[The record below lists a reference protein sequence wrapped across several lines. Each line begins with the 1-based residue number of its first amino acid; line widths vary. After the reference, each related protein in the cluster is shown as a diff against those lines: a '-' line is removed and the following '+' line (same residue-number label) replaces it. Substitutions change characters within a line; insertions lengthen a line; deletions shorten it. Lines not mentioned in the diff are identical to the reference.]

1 MRNFGYFEDD
11 YSPSLSEKGL
21 WRRIINYLR
30 PFRFPFAGAVL
41 LSLFV
46 TTCALALPW
55 IMQQAIDLYIT
66 SPDLDFDKRMEGLA
80 ANVMLYGILIC
91 IGFITSFLQ
100 VLLLEWIGQSIMLT
114 LRQDLFSH
122 LIQVQLEFFS
132 TQPVGRLVT
141 RLTNDVQNMHEMF
154 TSIMVTIF
162 NDLLRMACILGLLL
176 YMNLRLG
183 LILCLFVPLAAV
195 VTILFSKLA
204 RNHFRAIRKQLSK
217 VNAFV
222 QETVSGI
229 TLVQLFGRSN
239 DLKDEFSK
247 LNDDFLTK
255 TLRQIRLFGAF
266 MPITELMS
274 SLAIALI
281 LWYGGGEII
290 RQQLSLGELVAF
302 LSYMRL
308 FFQPLRELSQKY
320 SIVQSALASA
330 ERIFHLLDTP
340 SEEERG
346 SHTSINEAPS
356 LRGDLCF
363 DNINFSY
370 LPNQPVLHDISFTV
384 KKGET
389 VAIVGSTGSGK
400 STLINLM
407 LRFYEPDSGSI
418 NLAGNFLTDV
428 TKSVLRKEIG
438 VVMQEMLIL
447 QDTLLNNIILDTGKE
462 RKEVIELLQKTQLSQ
477 FTENLPQ
484 GLDTIIGEGGLAMS
498 TGEKQLLAI
507 ARVLCR
513 NPSLLVLDEAS
524 SAIDSKTEKLLEQPL
539 EHCFQ
544 DKTVLIIAH
553 RLSTV
558 QRANRIIVLEKGKIM
573 EQGSHAELLA
583 QDGLYSRLVALD
595 FGKHE
600 DQDEISTNTI

>member
-1 MRNFGYFEDD
+1 MRNFGYFEED
-11 YSPSLSEKGL
+11 YTASLSEKGL
-21 WRRIINYLR
+21 WGRIITYIR
-30 PFRFPFAGAVL
+30 PFRFPFAMAVL

-66 SPDLDFDKRMEGLA
+66 SPDLTFETRMAGLSD
-80 ANVMLYGILIC
+80 NVLLYGVLIC

-100 VLLLEWIGQSIMLT
+100 VLLLEWIGQSIMQR

-122 LIQVQLEFFS
+122 LLNVNLRYFS

-176 YMNLRLG
+176 YMNLKLG
-183 LILCLFVPLAAV
+183 LILCLFVPLAAA
-195 VTILFSKLA
+195 VTILFSRLA

-222 QETVSGI
+222 QETISGI
-229 TLVQLFGRSN
+229 TLVQLFGRTS
-239 DLKDEFSK
+239 DLKLKFSE
-247 LNDDFLTK
+247 LNDGYLTK
-255 TLRQIRLFGAF
+255 TLRQIRLFGVF

-290 RQQLSLGELVAF
+290 RKQLSLGELVAF

-330 ERIFHLLDTP
+330 ERIFHLLDTE
-340 SEEERG
+340 SEEQTDPDIKE
-346 SHTSINEAPS
+346 NNS
-356 LRGDLCF
+356 LSLIGDLCF
-363 DNINFSY
+363 TGINFSY
-370 LPNQPVLHDISFTV
+370 IKDKPVLHDISFTV
-384 KKGET
+384 KQGET

-407 LRFYEPDSGSI
+407 LRFYEPDSGNIS
-418 NLAGNFLTDV
+418 LAGHFLADI
-428 TKSVLRKEIG
+428 TKNRLRQEIG
-438 VVMQEMLIL
+438 VVMQEILIL
-447 QDTLLNNIILDTGKE
+447 QDTLLKNIVLDTGKKRE
-462 RKEVIELLQKTQLSQ
+462 DVIELLQQTQLSQ
-477 FTENLPQ
+477 FVTNLPQ
-484 GLDTIIGEGGLAMS
+484 GLDTLIGEGGLAMS
-498 TGEKQLLAI
+498 TGEKQLLSI

-524 SAIDSKTEKLLEQPL
+524 SAIDSKTEKLLERPL
-539 EHCFQ
+539 EHCFKE
-544 DKTVLIIAH
+544 KTVLIIAH

-558 QRANRIIVLEKGKIM
+558 QRADRIIVLEKGRIM
-573 EQGSHAELLA
+573 EQGSHTELLE
-583 QDGLYSRLVALD
+583 QKGLYSRLVALD
-595 FGKHE
+595 FGFEH
-600 DQDEISTNTI
+600 

>member
-1 MRNFGYFEDD
+1 MRNFGYFEED
-11 YSPSLSEKGL
+11 YTPKLSEKGL
-21 WRRIINYLR
+21 WRRILGYIH
-30 PFRFPFAGAVL
+30 PFRIPFTGAIL

-46 TTCALALPW
+46 TVSALGLPW
-55 IMQQAIDLYIT
+55 IMQRAIDLYIT
-66 SPDLDFDKRMEGLA
+66 SPMLDFEQRMTGLSTS
-80 ANVMLYGILIC
+80 VILYGGLILI
-91 IGFITSFLQ
+91 GFVTAFLQ
-100 VLLLEWIGQSIMLT
+100 VLLLEWIGQSIMHR

-122 LIQVQLEFFS
+122 LLQVELQFFN

-162 NDLLRMACILGLLL
+162 NDLLRMGGILVLLL
-176 YMNLRLG
+176 YMNIRLG
-183 LILCLFVPLAAV
+183 LLLCLFVPLAVV
-195 VTILFSKLA
+195 VTILFSRLA

-222 QETVSGI
+222 QEAVSGVS
-229 TLVQLFGRSN
+229 LVQLFGRSS
-239 DLKDEFSK
+239 DLKRKFAG
-247 LNDDFLTK
+247 LNDDYMTK
-255 TLRQIRLFGAF
+255 TLRQIRLFGTF

-274 SLAIALI
+274 SLAVALI

-290 RQQLSLGELVAF
+290 RRQLTLGELVAF

-330 ERIFHLLDTP
+330 ERIFHLLDTDTEEQNI
-340 SEEERG
+340 SEAEKN
-346 SHTSINEAPS
+346 SPLS
-356 LRGDLCF
+356 LDGELCF
-363 DNINFSY
+363 SKVNFSY
-370 LPNQPVLHDISFTV
+370 LPDQPVLHDISFTV

-389 VAIVGSTGSGK
+389 IAIVGATGSGK
-400 STLINLM
+400 STLLNLM
-407 LRFYEPDSGSI
+407 LRFYEPDSGTIS
-418 NLAGNFLTDV
+418 LGGQLLTDV
-428 TKSVLRKEIG
+428 PKKTLRREIG

-447 QDTLLNNIILDTGKE
+447 QDTLLNNIVLDTGKSRE
-462 RKEVIELLQKTQLSQ
+462 EVTELLQQTQL
-477 FTENLPQ
+477 FEFVTNLPM
-484 GLDTIIGEGGLAMS
+484 GLDTLIGEGGQAMS

-524 SAIDSKTEKLLEQPL
+524 SAIDSKTEKLLERPL
-539 EHCFQ
+539 EHCFK

-558 QRANRIIVLEKGKIM
+558 QRADRIIVLDKGRIM
-573 EQGSHAELLA
+573 EQGSHASLLA
-583 QDGLYSRLVALD
+583 RDGIYRKLVALD
-595 FGKHE
+595 FGSG
-600 DQDEISTNTI
+600 IS

>member
-1 MRNFGYFEDD
+1 MRNFGYFEED
-11 YSPSLSEKGL
+11 YTRKLSEKGL
-21 WRRIINYLR
+21 WRRILCYIH
-30 PFRFPFAGAVL
+30 PFRIPFTGAIL

-46 TTCALALPW
+46 TVSALGLPW
-55 IMQQAIDLYIT
+55 IMQRAIDLYIT
-66 SPDLDFDKRMEGLA
+66 SPMLDFEQRMTGLSS
-80 ANVMLYGILIC
+80 NVMLYGGLILI
-91 IGFITSFLQ
+91 GFVTAFLQ
-100 VLLLEWIGQSIMLT
+100 VLLLEWIGQSIMHR

-122 LIQVQLEFFS
+122 LLQVEMQFFN

-162 NDLLRMACILGLLL
+162 NDLLRMAGILVLLL
-176 YMNLRLG
+176 YMNIRLG
-183 LILCLFVPLAAV
+183 LLLCLFVPLAVV
-195 VTILFSKLA
+195 VTILFSRLA

-222 QETVSGI
+222 QEAVSGVS
-229 TLVQLFGRSN
+229 LVQLFGRSS
-239 DLKDEFSK
+239 DLKREFAG
-247 LNDDFLTK
+247 LNDDYMTK
-255 TLRQIRLFGAF
+255 TLRQIRLFGTF

-274 SLAIALI
+274 SLAVALI

-290 RQQLSLGELVAF
+290 RKQLTLGELVAF

-330 ERIFHLLDTP
+330 ERIFHLLDTDTEEQNI
-340 SEEERG
+340 SEAEKN
-346 SHTSINEAPS
+346 SPMS
-356 LRGDLCF
+356 LDGELCF
-363 DNINFSY
+363 NEVNFSY
-370 LPNQPVLHDISFTV
+370 LPDQPVLHDISFTV

-389 VAIVGSTGSGK
+389 IAIVGATGSGK
-400 STLINLM
+400 STLLNLM
-407 LRFYEPDSGSI
+407 LRFYEPDSGTIS
-418 NLAGNFLTDV
+418 LGAHFLTDV
-428 TKSVLRKEIG
+428 PKKTLRREIG

-447 QDTLLNNIILDTGKE
+447 QDTLLNNIVLDTGKSRE
-462 RKEVIELLQKTQLSQ
+462 EVTELLQQTQL
-477 FTENLPQ
+477 FEFVTNLPM
-484 GLDTIIGEGGLAMS
+484 GLDTLIGEGGQAMS

-524 SAIDSKTEKLLEQPL
+524 SAIDSKTEKLLERPL
-539 EHCFQ
+539 EHCFK

-558 QRANRIIVLEKGKIM
+558 QRADRIIVLDKGRIM
-573 EQGSHAELLA
+573 EQGSHASLLA
-583 QDGLYSRLVALD
+583 RDGIYRKLVALD
-595 FGKHE
+595 FGSG
-600 DQDEISTNTI
+600 IS

>member
-1 MRNFGYFEDD
+1 MRNFGYFEED
-11 YSPSLSEKGL
+11 YTPKLSEKGL
-21 WRRIINYLR
+21 WRRILGYIH
-30 PFRFPFAGAVL
+30 PFRIPFTGAIL

-46 TTCALALPW
+46 TVSALGLPW
-55 IMQQAIDLYIT
+55 IMQRAIDLYIT
-66 SPDLDFDKRMEGLA
+66 SPMLDFEQRMTGLSTS
-80 ANVMLYGILIC
+80 VLLYGGLILI
-91 IGFITSFLQ
+91 GFVTAFLQ
-100 VLLLEWIGQSIMLT
+100 VLLLEWIGQSIMHR

-122 LIQVQLEFFS
+122 LLQVELQFFN

-162 NDLLRMACILGLLL
+162 NDLLRMGGILVLLL
-176 YMNLRLG
+176 YMNIRLG
-183 LILCLFVPLAAV
+183 LLLCLFVPLAVV
-195 VTILFSKLA
+195 VTILFSRLA

-222 QETVSGI
+222 QEAVSGVS
-229 TLVQLFGRSN
+229 LVQLFGRSS
-239 DLKDEFSK
+239 DLKRKFAG
-247 LNDDFLTK
+247 LNDDYMTK
-255 TLRQIRLFGAF
+255 TLRQIRLFGTF

-274 SLAIALI
+274 SLAVALI

-290 RQQLSLGELVAF
+290 RKQLTLGELVAF

-330 ERIFHLLDTP
+330 ERIFHLLDTDTEEQNI
-340 SEEERG
+340 SEAEKN
-346 SHTSINEAPS
+346 SPLS
-356 LRGDLCF
+356 LDGELCF
-363 DNINFSY
+363 NEVNFSY
-370 LPNQPVLHDISFTV
+370 LPDQPVLHDISFTV

-389 VAIVGSTGSGK
+389 IAIVGATGSGK
-400 STLINLM
+400 STLLNLM
-407 LRFYEPDSGSI
+407 LRFYEPDSGTIS
-418 NLAGNFLTDV
+418 LGGQLLTDV
-428 TKSVLRKEIG
+428 PKKTLRREIG

-447 QDTLLNNIILDTGKE
+447 QDTLLNNIVLDTGKSRE
-462 RKEVIELLQKTQLSQ
+462 EVTELLQQTQL
-477 FTENLPQ
+477 FEFVTNLPM
-484 GLDTIIGEGGLAMS
+484 GLDTLIGEGGQAMS

-524 SAIDSKTEKLLEQPL
+524 SAIDSKTEKLLERPL
-539 EHCFQ
+539 EHCFK

-558 QRANRIIVLEKGKIM
+558 QRADRIIVLDKGRIM
-573 EQGSHAELLA
+573 EQGSHASLLA
-583 QDGLYSRLVALD
+583 RDGIYRKLVALD
-595 FGKHE
+595 FGSG
-600 DQDEISTNTI
+600 IS

>member
-1 MRNFGYFEDD
+1 MRNFGYFEED
-11 YSPSLSEKGL
+11 YTPKFSETGL
-21 WRRIINYLR
+21 WRRILGYLQ
-30 PFRFPFAGAVL
+30 PFRFPFAAAIL

-46 TTCALALPW
+46 TAAALGLPW

-66 SPDLDFDKRMEGLA
+66 SPDLTFKQRMAGLQGK
-80 ANVMLYGILIC
+80 VILYGGLILL
-91 IGFITSFLQ
+91 GFITAFLQ
-100 VLLLEWIGQSIMLT
+100 VLLLEWIGQSIMHR

-122 LIQVQLEFFS
+122 LLTVELRFFNK
-132 TQPVGRLVT
+132 QPIGRLVT

-183 LILCLFVPLAAV
+183 LMLCLFVPLATV
-195 VTILFSKLA
+195 VTVLFSRLA
-204 RNHFRAIRKQLSK
+204 RNHFRAIRKQLSR
-217 VNAFV
+217 VNAFI
-222 QETVSGI
+222 QESVSGVM
-229 TLVQLFGRSN
+229 LVQLFGRTEDSN
-239 DLKDEFSK
+239 EEFSA
-247 LNDDFLTK
+247 LNNSYLRK

-274 SLAIALI
+274 SLAMALI

-290 RQQLSLGELVAF
+290 QKQLTLGELVAF

-330 ERIFHLLDTP
+330 ERIFDLLDMN
-340 SEEERG
+340 SEEKIDLSNDE
-346 SHTSINEAPS
+346 SPS
-356 LRGDLCF
+356 FIGDLCF
-363 DNINFSY
+363 KNINFSY
-370 LPNQPVLHDISFTV
+370 VADQPILHDITLTV
-384 KKGET
+384 KTGET
-389 VAIVGSTGSGK
+389 VAIVGATGSGK

-407 LRFYEPDSGSI
+407 LRFYEPDSGEI
-418 NLAGNFLTDV
+418 HLAGHPLTDIP
-428 TKSVLRKEIG
+428 KSKLRQEIG

-447 QDTLLNNIILDTGKE
+447 QDTLLNNIILDTHKTKE
-462 RKEVIELLQKTQLSQ
+462 DVIRLLQQTQL
-477 FTENLPQ
+477 TEFIANLPQ
-484 GLDTIIGEGGLAMS
+484 GLDTVIGEGAQAMS

-539 EHCFQ
+539 EHCFKE
-544 DKTVLIIAH
+544 KTVLIIAH

-558 QRANRIIVLEKGKIM
+558 QRADRIIVLDQGKII
-573 EQGSHAELLA
+573 EQGNHDTLLA
-583 QDGLYSRLVALD
+583 QNGIYSKLVALD
-595 FGKHE
+595 FGQESEHF
-600 DQDEISTNTI
+600 D